1 MTILAGLSIS
11 IRLST
16 PSKSEPIASTSL
28 PAILRICR
36 MCVTISQIR
45 LSPSGGCVS
54 ERKCDAIPKLFDIRG
69 IISDYRKV
77 FKRRKDFI
85 YLLIVVSLLAR
96 ITTLLNLDSKES
108 FSQIG
113 VILSLLVSAIIGLI
127 PMILD
132 KSDSIQNVSSKN
144 YSHKRKLDFIEDTV
158 QTGMF
163 DILISIIDLILI
175 FLSIGTTSENTNSLS
190 FSFLVYS
197 IYWLFYLFSFNI
209 LIIFNSI
216 SIYLLPIL
224 VFSMI
229 F

>member
-1 MTILAGLSIS
+1 MKPEIKDFLLSIFNNVWLWAVFL
-11 IRLST
+11 IVTL
-16 PSKSEPIASTSL
+16 IIYSL
-28 PAILRICR
+28 
-36 MCVTISQIR
+36 
-45 LSPSGGCVS
+45 S
-54 ERKCDAIPKLFDIRG
+54 ERKCDAIPKLFE
-69 IISDYRKV
+69 
-77 FKRRKDFI
+77 RRKDFI

-96 ITTLLNLDSKES
+96 ITTLLNLDFKES

-163 DILISIIDLILI
+163 DIFISIIDLILI
-175 FLSIGTTSENTNSLS
+175 FLSIGTTSENTNGLS

-209 LIIFNSI
+209 LIIMHKLYVVYFK
-216 SIYLLPIL
+216 
-224 VFSMI
+224 
-229 F
+229 